1 MSAPAA
7 NAFSLPF
14 KTTTCISL
22 SLVIFILLSLL
33 TIKTT
38 SKVIF
43 DLSDEPYDMLIY
55 TQSSNSI
62 HQLNKE
68 IQDSYIK
75 KEDLIVGVDTLDGF
89 AWPWMWYLRENKNV
103 VWIDNIEILDH
114 KYDYLLVNSKNME
127 KIPEEFLS
135 DYNVKRTIPHRKW
148 FPESIYRNMSIN
160 DIPDMIISNQKRVSI
175 SEYYLNRDFQTKV
188 GDTNFVLI
196 KSKKFESIE

>member
-1 MSAPAA
+1 M
-7 NAFSLPF
+7 
-14 KTTTCISL
+14 
-22 SLVIFILLSLL
+22 
-33 TIKTT
+33 
-38 SKVIF
+38 
-43 DLSDEPYDMLIY
+43 
-55 TQSSNSI
+55 SNSI

-135 DYNVKRTIPHRKW
+135 DYNIKRTIPHRKW

-160 DIPDMIISNQKRVSI
+160 DIPDMIISNKKRVSI